1 MFFMK
6 RLLITSLAISF
17 SLQLLSDVSFAGS
30 GKRIGTAG
38 ALELLIPVGSR
49 GAALNGANQAS
60 SSGLDAIYWNP
71 AGIARSP
78 AQTSEVMFS
87 RLNYIADIDLTYLAA
102 MVRFQGFGVLAFSL
116 RNLDF
121 GDISVTTEEQT
132 DGTGEFFSPT
142 YITAGL
148 SFSKIMTDRVAFGIT
163 GKFIS
168 ESIMRESAQG
178 FALDIGVQYT
188 SGKGGYRLGVAL
200 KNLGPNMKFDGPD
213 LEEKHQP
220 TNTEPETGPEPRRI
234 VIQSFE
240 LPSTL
245 ELGVGYE
252 FLLGEQNSLS
262 LSGDFVNNNFSID
275 EIKIGTEYSLNDI
288 IFIRGGYNIGLRS
301 DPTNRETFTDS
312 NNNGVWD
319 VGENFVDENRNGLWD
334 EGESTFTAGSE
345 SYLWGLS
352 IGAGLRYDVS
362 PEMTLSFD
370 YAYQTVEIFDNN
382 QWLTLT
388 ISF

>member
-1 MFFMK
+1 MFSMK
-6 RLLITSLAISF
+6 RLLLTLLVISL
-17 SLQLLSDVSFAGS
+17 SLQLLSDISFAGS

-38 ALELLIPVGSR
+38 ALELLIPVGSK
-49 GAALNGANQAS
+49 GAALNGANQAL

-71 AGIARSP
+71 SGIARSS
-78 AQTSEVMFS
+78 AQSEVMFS
-87 RLNYIADIDLTYLAA
+87 RLNYIADIDITYLAA
-102 MVRFQGFGVLAFSL
+102 MVRFQGIGVFAFSL

-121 GDISVTTEEQT
+121 GDIAVTTEEQT

-148 SFSKIMTDRVAFGIT
+148 SFSKIMTDRIAFGMT
-163 GKFIS
+163 GKIIS
-168 ESIMRESAQG
+168 ESIMRESAKG
-178 FALDIGVQYT
+178 FALDIGVQYS
-188 SGKGGYRLGVAL
+188 SGKGGYRLGVVL

-252 FLLGEQNSLS
+252 FSLGEQNSLE
-262 LSGDFVNNNFSID
+262 LSGDFVNNNFSLD
-275 EIKIGTEYSLNDI
+275 EFKFGAEYSLNDI
-288 IFIRGGYNIGLRS
+288 VFIRGGYNFGLRS
-301 DPTNRETFTDS
+301 DPTSREKFTDS

-319 VGENFVDENRNGLWD
+319 VGENFVDENRNGIWDDD
-334 EGESTFTAGSE
+334 EGTFTVSSE
-345 SYLWGLS
+345 SYLWGPS
-352 IGAGLRYDVS
+352 IGAGLKYDVS
-362 PEMTLSFD
+362 PDMTLSFD
-370 YAYQTVEIFDNN
+370 YAYQTADIFENN
-382 QWLTLT
+382 QWFTLT

>member
-1 MFFMK
+1 MFSMK
-6 RLLITSLAISF
+6 ELLSAILVMSL
-17 SLQLLSDVSFAGS
+17 SLLLLSDISFAGS

-38 ALELLIPVGSR
+38 ALELLIPVGSK
-49 GAALNGANQAS
+49 GAALNGANQAL

-71 AGIARSP
+71 AGIARSS
-78 AQTSEVMFS
+78 AQSEVMFS

-102 MVRFQGFGVLAFSL
+102 MVRFQGLGVFAFSL

-121 GDISVTTEEQT
+121 GDIAVTTEEQT

-148 SFSKIMTDRVAFGIT
+148 SFSKIMTDRIAFGIT
-163 GKFIS
+163 GKIIS
-168 ESIMRESAQG
+168 ESIMRESATG
-178 FALDIGVQYT
+178 FALDIGVQYS
-188 SGKGGYRLGVAL
+188 SGPGGYRLGVVL

-220 TNTEPETGPEPRRI
+220 TSTEPETGPEPRRI

-245 ELGVGYE
+245 DLGVGYE
-252 FLLGEQNSLS
+252 FLLGEQNSLL
-262 LSGDFVNNNFSID
+262 LSGDFVNNNFSLD

-288 IFIRGGYNIGLRS
+288 IFIRGGYNFGLRS
-301 DPTNRETFTDS
+301 DATNREKFTDS
-312 NNNGVWD
+312 NNNGEWD
-319 VGENFVDENRNGLWD
+319 TGENFIDENRNGIWD
-334 EGESTFTAGSE
+334 DDESTFTSGSE
-345 SYLWGLS
+345 SYLWGPS
-352 IGAGLRYDVS
+352 IGAGLKYDVS
-362 PEMTLSFD
+362 PDMTLSFD
-370 YAYQTVEIFDNN
+370 YAYRTAEIFENN